1 MWSPKIYLC
10 IIKYPIVTKQA
21 NCPFSYLPENASHFN
36 FIQPFAHG
44 DKLTFYSKK
53 LKNLSV
59 NDREWDLVGLARM
72 TAYIARKR
80 KILLNIPSA
89 PFLCTRVDFHDR
101 QGI

>member
-21 NCPFSYLPENASHFN
+21 NCPSSYLPEHALHFN
-36 FIQPFAHG
+36 LIQPFACG

-53 LKNLSV
+53 LKNLSI
-59 NDREWDLVGLARM
+59 NDRKSDLVRLASV

-80 KILLNIPSA
+80 KILLIIPGA
-89 PFLCTRVDFHDR
+89 PFLCKRGDFHSR